1 LKVIIAGSRGIKAE
15 PGRVLLRMGIED
27 ALSNGIEITEVVCG
41 NSRSGMDKCAREWAK
56 ENSLPVMNCGA
67 DYDTNRAFGGY
78 MRNCELVENGDALIA
93 VTTGTAG
100 TEHLIRTARAK
111 GLPVFVISVTY
122 EYPGEKAADGYSPA
136 TGRDLAHD

>member
-1 LKVIIAGSRGIKAE
+1 LKVIIAGSRSIKAE
-15 PGRVLLRMGIED
+15 PGRALLRMGIED
-27 ALSNGIEITEVVCG
+27 ALLNGIEITEVVCG
-41 NSRSGMDKCAREWAK
+41 NSRNGMDKCAREWAK

-93 VTTGTAG
+93 VTAGTAG

-122 EYPGEKAADGYSPA
+122 KCASDKVRDAHSSA